1 MDGIDKRLVS
11 VRAIMAR
18 EGIDAW
24 IVNGTDPH
32 LSEYVADRW
41 RTRSWVSAFTG
52 SAGTVVITADRALLW
67 VDSRYFIQA
76 AQQLEGSSFE
86 MQKMD
91 TPQVVDYVTWLS
103 DNLPT
108 GSQVGIDSATLTVS
122 GARLLEK
129 SFSGK
134 RIKLVGTGDWF
145 EELWVDRP
153 VLPSQPVHDF
163 DSQIAGMSRMEKLQQ
178 IRMAFSRLGCTHTVV
193 SSLDDIA
200 WTLNLR
206 GEDVEYNPV
215 FLSYLLIGSQQAWL
229 FVDEGRFDPQ
239 LLEECRKDLTIL
251 PYEAVFDTLSSTLH
265 AGDTVYF
272 SPDKTN
278 LRIAASIPLE
288 VGRLEGRD
296 ISTDLKAAKSSIE
309 LEGMRRAHL
318 MDGVAMVRLLAK
330 AASPEAHFNELSLAA
345 ELHRLRSENK
355 EYLGPSFGP
364 ISGYRE
370 HGALAHYSATEDS
383 SYELTGDGLL
393 VLDTG
398 GQYRT
403 GMTDIT
409 RTLLFGE
416 ATVEM
421 RRDYTLVLKGNLALA
436 AQRFPQGTCGYQ
448 LDVLAR
454 QFMWQ
459 YGTNY
464 GHGTGHGIGF
474 RLNVHEGP
482 QSISPRPLGVPLMP
496 GMVIS
501 DEPGIYKEG
510 RYGIRIE
517 NVIAVKRDGK
527 SEFGEFN
534 SFEVLTLCP
543 FERRLIDLELLDS
556 HEREMIDGYH
566 EWVYGELADHLGES
580 DRDWLRAATLPL

>member
-1 MDGIDKRLVS
+1 
-11 VRAIMAR
+11 
-18 EGIDAW
+18 
-24 IVNGTDPH
+24 
-32 LSEYVADRW
+32 
-41 RTRSWVSAFTG
+41 
-52 SAGTVVITADRALLW
+52 VVITADRALLW

-103 DNLPT
+103 DNLPA
-108 GSQVGIDSATLTVS
+108 GSHVGIDSATLTVS

-129 SFSGK
+129 GFSGK

-145 EELWVDRP
+145 EELWEDRP
-153 VLPSQPVHDF
+153 AIPSQPVRDF

-178 IRMAFSRLGCTHTVV
+178 IRTAFSRLGCTHTVV

-296 ISTDLKAAKSSIE
+296 FSTDLKAAKSSIE

-318 MDGVAMVRLLAK
+318 LDGVAMVRLLAK
-330 AASPEAHFNELSLAA
+330 AASPEARFNELSLAA

-416 ATVEM
+416 ATGEM

-482 QSISPRPLGVPLMP
+482 QSISPRPLGVPLMS

-543 FERRLIDLELLDS
+543 FERRLIDLELLDG

-566 EWVYGELADHLGES
+566 EWVYSELADHLGES

>member
-543 FERRLIDLELLDS
+543 FERRLIDLELLDG

-580 DRDWLRAATLPL
+580 DRDWLRAVTLPL